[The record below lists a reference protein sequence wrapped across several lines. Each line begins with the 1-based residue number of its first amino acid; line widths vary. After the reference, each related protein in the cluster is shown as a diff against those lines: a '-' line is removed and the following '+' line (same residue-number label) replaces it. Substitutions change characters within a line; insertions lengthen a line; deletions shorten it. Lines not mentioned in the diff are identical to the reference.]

1 MKKQHLISKYCL
13 IFIYIFLLLSALL
26 YFPRWNEKKTEATLS
41 WDVSGYYMYLPA
53 IFIYEDIKKCSFS
66 NQIIKTYTPSPQ
78 FDHAFI
84 HEKSGNYVMKYS
96 CGMAILY
103 SPYFFIAHT
112 YCIITNSFPADGF
125 SFPYQLSIGIG
136 MLLYAFIGLYFLRKI
151 LLYYYSDKIVAIIL
165 SCIFFGTN
173 YLNYSI
179 VDQAYTHI
187 SLFAIYTL
195 IIYLSIK
202 FYQNPKIKTTVLI
215 GLLCGLA
222 TLIRPSE
229 IICILIPLLWEI
241 NTWID
246 FKNRCIFFIQQK
258 KYYLIALFFFSS
270 VVFIQLFYWYIISG
284 EWIIYSYQD
293 QGFNFLHPHTIDFCF
308 SAKCGWLR
316 LYPIMI
322 LPFLGLYVFAKKGE
336 NKIAVLSFF
345 LLNFYIVTSWN
356 IWDYGG
362 TCGRAM
368 IQSYPIL
375 AFPMASFLKKI
386 LKHQIGKI
394 LFSTFFLLCIYLNI
408 WWTHNAHLGSV
419 QVNEMTAAY
428 YWRVLGRWK
437 INDDDKKLLDNK
449 YSYSGKIKNSKV
461 LFSTDF
467 EKDSAKNIILKNENN
482 KVLQLRES
490 EKTSKNYFIENNQNI
505 KTWIRAFAHFSIGQ
519 KEWNTNNQTQ
529 FTIIFYN
536 NNEIIQQNYI
546 RVQRLMW
553 DGENKE
559 IYVDAKK
566 PEKAFDKINIFI
578 NNMDSKLPIEIDN
591 LKVIT
596 FDTN

>member
-1 MKKQHLISKYCL
+1 MKKQHSISKYCL
-13 IFIYIFLLLSALL
+13 VFIYIFLLSSALF

-53 IFIYEDIKKCSFS
+53 IFIYNDIKKCSF
-66 NQIIKTYTPSPQ
+66 QEKIIKTYSPSPQ

-84 HEKSGNYVMKYS
+84 HEKTGNYVMKYS

-103 SPYFFIAHT
+103 SPYFFIAHA
-112 YCIITNSFPADGF
+112 YCVITSSFPADGF
-125 SFPYQLSIGIG
+125 SFPYQLAIGLG

-151 LLYYYSDKIVAIIL
+151 LLYYYSDKIVAIVICCL
-165 SCIFFGTN
+165 FFATN

-179 VDQAYTHI
+179 ADQAYTHI
-187 SLFAIYTL
+187 SLFSIYTIL
-195 IIYLSIK
+195 IYLSIK
-202 FYQNPKIKTTVLI
+202 FYQKQSIFSAILI
-215 GLLCGLA
+215 GLFCGLA

-229 IICILIPLLWEI
+229 IICLLIPLLWKI
-241 NTWID
+241 NNWNH
-246 FKNRCIFFIQQK
+246 FKIRCKFFIQQK
-258 KYYLIALFFFSS
+258 KYYLIALFFFIC
-270 VVFIQLFYWYIISG
+270 VVFIQPFYWHFVSG
-284 EWIIYSYQD
+284 DWVIYSYQD

-322 LPFLGLYVFAKKGE
+322 FSFLGLYLFAKKGE
-336 NKIAVLSFF
+336 NKIAVISFF
-345 LLNFYIVTSWN
+345 LLNFYIVTAWN

-375 AFPMASFLKKI
+375 AFPMASFLEKI
-386 LKHQIGKI
+386 LKHNIGKI
-394 LFSTFFLLCIYLNI
+394 LFIPFFILCIYLNI
-408 WWTHNAHLGSV
+408 WWTHNAHRGSV
-419 QVNEMTAAY
+419 QVNEMTKAY

-449 YSYSGKIKNSKV
+449 YSFNGKMKHISK
-461 LFSTDF
+461 
-467 EKDSAKNIILKNENN
+467 ILPIENN
-482 KVLQLRES
+482 SILRLNDS
-490 EKTSKNYFIENNQNI
+490 LKISKIYFIENTTSL
-505 KTWIRAFAHFSIGQ
+505 KSWIRAYAHFKIEH
-519 KEWNTNNQTQ
+519 KEWNTSNQTQ
-529 FTIIFYN
+529 FTILFYK

-546 RVQRLMW
+546 RVQRLMG

-559 IYVDAKK
+559 LYVDAQK
-566 PEKAFDKINIFI
+566 PKKAFDKIGILF

-596 FDTN
+596 FDAF